1 MFSNNIDEFGTLSLK
16 PNFKNLK
23 MKFGDEMQEAM
34 KSISKIDAKIVLEN
48 LLHGKSFPKNDFE
61 LNKDDVLIELKAKN
75 GSESFLANDLIVCLN
90 TTISE
95 QLRLEGVLRDL
106 IRHIQLMRKEADFNI
121 DDRIT
126 ISASF
131 KNELKDVIDKNKD
144 YFMNEVLCTDIV
156 ENMENSDYNSS
167 FMYENEKIE
176 IYIKKVERG

>member
-1 MFSNNIDEFGTLSLK
+1 M
-16 PNFKNLK
+16 
-23 MKFGDEMQEAM
+23 
-34 KSISKIDAKIVLEN
+34 
-48 LLHGKSFPKNDFE
+48 
-61 LNKDDVLIELKAKN
+61 
-75 GSESFLANDLIVCLN
+75 N